1 MKLLL
6 STVMLCIVVNCFAQ
20 KEFND
25 TSFLQPV
32 EITTVKATDK
42 NPFAKTN
49 LNKEEIKK
57 LNIGQDLPFI
67 LNNTASVVVNSDAG
81 NGIGYTGI
89 RIRGTDA
96 TRINITLNG
105 IPYNDAESLGAFL
118 VNIPDIASSAGNIQ
132 IQRGVGT
139 SANGAGSFGG
149 SINLSTNE
157 LNKERKVELNSTAGS
172 YGSFK
177 NTLLFNSGLL
187 KKRFL
192 IDARLSNIRSDGYV
206 DRAAS
211 RLKSFFI
218 STAFVT
224 DKSSLRLN
232 VFTGKEK
239 TYQAY
244 YGVSE
249 IGLDTNRTYNSAGTE
264 KPGAPYENQTDNYT
278 QTHYQLFYNH
288 KINAHLKSNIAL
300 FLTRGKGYYEQ
311 YKASQKLT
319 DYGLS
324 TIGVI
329 SNSDLARQLWL
340 DNYFYGS
347 IFSLQY
353 DKNKTQLIVGGGYN
367 RYEGNHFGKVIWTK
381 EQILVPANFK
391 YYNNNARK
399 YDFSIYTKWTQ
410 NLHKNV
416 QTFVDLQV
424 RNVNYTINGFRN
436 NPTINVNNNFFFF
449 NPKAGITFS
458 KNNYRLYTSYGRAVK
473 EPNRD
478 DFEATITQ
486 QPKPEKLNDIETGIE
501 YKKNKVQAGVNFYYM
516 LYKDQ
521 LVLNGKINDVGAA
534 TRINVANSYR
544 AGMELFGTIE
554 FNKILS
560 LSANLTLSK
569 NKVKNYT
576 DYIYDYDN
584 NIQIPT
590 FYKEAD
596 LSYSPRIIS
605 SILLNIAPFKNALI
619 GITGKY
625 VGKQFLDNTSN
636 KNKQLRDFYTQD
648 IRASYSIKGKQFRE
662 VNFFVQANNV
672 FSKMYEPNGYT
683 FSYIS
688 AGVQTTENFYFPMAP
703 LNFVVGINITPSL
716 LSKK

>member
-1 MKLLL
+1 
-6 STVMLCIVVNCFAQ
+6 MLCIALNSFAQ

-67 LNNTASVVVNSDAG
+67 LNNTPSVVANSDAG

-96 TRINITLNG
+96 TRINVTLNG
-105 IPYNDAESLGAFL
+105 IPYNDAESLGTFL
-118 VNIPDIASSAGNIQ
+118 VNIPDIASSAGSIQ

-157 LNKERKVELNSTAGS
+157 LNKERNVELNSTAGS

-177 NTLLFNSGLL
+177 NTLLFNSGLIN
-187 KKRFL
+187 KHFL
-192 IDARLSNIRSDGYV
+192 IDARLSNIRSDGYL

-211 RLKSFFI
+211 RLKSFYI

-232 VFTGKEK
+232 IFTGKEK

-249 IGLDTNRTYNSAGTE
+249 VGLDTNRRYNSAGTE
-264 KPGAPYENQTDNYT
+264 KPGTPYENQTDNYT

-288 KINAHLKSNIAL
+288 KIYPYLKSNIAI

-319 DYGLS
+319 NYGLPVFG
-324 TIGVI
+324 TTTRT
-329 SNSDLARQLWL
+329 DLVRQLWL

-367 RYEGNHFGKVIWTK
+367 KYEGDHFGKLIWAK
-381 EQILVPANFK
+381 EQEAVPANFK
-391 YYNNNARK
+391 YYDNAALK
-399 YDFSIYTKWTQ
+399 SDFSIYTKWTQ
-410 NLHKNV
+410 NLHKNL

-424 RNVNYTINGFRN
+424 RNVNYAIDGFRN
-436 NPTINVNNNFFFF
+436 NPTLNVKNNFFFF

-458 KNNYRLYTSYGRAVK
+458 KNSYRLYASYGRAVK

-486 QPKPEKLNDIETGIE
+486 QPKPEKLKDIETGIE
-501 YKKNKVQAGVNFYYM
+501 FKKNKVQVGANFYYM
-516 LYKDQ
+516 FYKDQ

-534 TRINVANSYR
+534 TRINVAKSYR
-544 AGMELFGTIE
+544 AGVELFGNIQ

-560 LSANLTLSK
+560 LTGNLTLSK
-569 NKVKNYT
+569 NKVKNYI
-576 DYIYDYDN
+576 DYVYDYDN
-584 NIQIPT
+584 DIQIPS

-596 LSYSPRIIS
+596 ISYSPTIIS
-605 SILLNIAPFKNALI
+605 SMALNITPFKNASL
-619 GITGKY
+619 GLTGKY

-636 KNKQLRDFYTQD
+636 KNRQLRDFYTQD
-648 IRASYSIKGKQFRE
+648 MRASYSIKGKQFSE
-662 VNFFVQANNV
+662 VNFYVQANNV
-672 FSKMYEPNGYT
+672 FSKIYEPNGYT

-688 AGVQTTENFYFPMAP
+688 GGAFTTENFYFPMAP
-703 LNFVVGINITPSL
+703 LNFVVGINITPNL
-716 LSKK
+716 FNKK

>member
-1 MKLLL
+1 
-6 STVMLCIVVNCFAQ
+6 MLCAAGFSFGQ
-20 KEFND
+20 TTLND
-25 TSFLQPV
+25 TSYLQPV
-32 EITTVKATDK
+32 EVNSVKVAEK

-49 LNKEEIKK
+49 LSKPEIKN

-67 LNNTASVVVNSDAG
+67 LNNTPSVVVNADAG

-96 TRINITLNG
+96 TRINVTLNG
-105 IPYNDAESLGAFL
+105 IPYNDAESLGTFL
-118 VNIPDIASSAGNIQ
+118 VNIPDIASSAGSIQ

-157 LNKERKVELNSTAGS
+157 LNKEHNVELNSVAGS

-177 NTLLFNSGLL
+177 NTLLFNSGLID
-187 KKRFL
+187 KHFL
-192 IDARLSNIRSDGYV
+192 IDARLSNIRSDGYI

-211 RLKSFFI
+211 RLKSFYI

-232 VFTGKEK
+232 IFTGKEK

-249 IGLDTNRTYNSAGTE
+249 IGLDTNRRNNSAGTE
-264 KPGAPYENQTDNYT
+264 KYGIPYENQTDNYS

-300 FLTRGKGYYEQ
+300 FLTKGKGYYEQ
-311 YKASQKLT
+311 YEANEALI
-319 DYGLS
+319 DYGLPSIGAS
-324 TIGVI
+324 TT
-329 SNSDLARQLWL
+329 SDVVRQLWL

-367 RYEGNHFGKVIWTK
+367 RYEGNHFGKLIWVK
-381 EQILVPANFK
+381 EQAIVPIGFK
-391 YYNNNARK
+391 YYDVTARK

-410 NLHKNV
+410 NLHKNL
-416 QTFVDLQV
+416 QTFIDLQV

-436 NPTINVNNNFFFF
+436 NPALNVKNNFLFF

-458 KNNYRLYTSYGRAVK
+458 KNNYRLYASYGRAVK
-473 EPNRD
+473 EPNRA
-478 DFEATITQ
+478 DFEATVMQ

-501 YKKNKVQAGVNFYYM
+501 FKKNKVQAGANLYYM
-516 LYKDQ
+516 FYKDQ

-534 TRINVANSYR
+534 TRINVAKSYR
-544 AGMELFGTIE
+544 VGVELFGNIQ

-560 LSANLTLSK
+560 LTGNLTLSK

-576 DYIYDYDN
+576 DYVYDYDN
-584 NIQIPT
+584 DKQIPT

-596 LSYSPRIIS
+596 ISYSPTIIS
-605 SILLNIAPFKNALI
+605 SIALNITPFKNALL
-619 GITGKY
+619 GLTGKY

-636 KNKQLRDFYTQD
+636 KNRQLRDFYTQD
-648 IRASYSIKGKQFRE
+648 IRASYSIKGKQFSE
-662 VNFFVQANNV
+662 INFYVQANNV
-672 FSKMYEPNGYT
+672 FSKIYEPNGYT

-688 AGVQTTENFYFPMAP
+688 GGVQTTENFYFPMAP
-703 LNFVVGINITPSL
+703 LNFVIGINLTPNL
-716 LSKK
+716 LKKK

>member
-1 MKLLL
+1 
-6 STVMLCIVVNCFAQ
+6 MLCAVGFSFGQ
-20 KEFND
+20 TTLND
-25 TSFLQPV
+25 TSYLQPV
-32 EITTVKATDK
+32 EVNSVKAAEK

-49 LNKEEIKK
+49 LSKAEIKNQ
-57 LNIGQDLPFI
+57 NIGQDLPYI
-67 LNNTASVVVNSDAG
+67 LNNTPSVVANSDAG

-96 TRINITLNG
+96 TRINVTLNG
-105 IPYNDAESLGAFL
+105 IPYNDAESLGTFL
-118 VNIPDIASSAGNIQ
+118 VNIPDIASSAGSIQ

-157 LNKERKVELNSTAGS
+157 VNKNRNLELNSTAGY

-177 NTLLFNSGLL
+177 NTLLFNSGLIN
-187 KKRFL
+187 KHFL
-192 IDARLSNIRSDGYV
+192 IDARLSNIRSDGYI

-211 RLKSFFI
+211 RFKSFYI

-224 DKSSLRLN
+224 DKNSLRLN
-232 VFTGKEK
+232 IFTGKEK

-249 IGLDTNRTYNSAGTE
+249 VGLDTNRRYNSAGTE
-264 KPGAPYENQTDNYT
+264 KSGLPYENQTDNYT

-288 KINAHLKSNIAL
+288 KINAYLKSNVTL

-311 YKASQKLT
+311 YEASETLT
-319 DYGLS
+319 DYGLPAAGGS
-324 TIGVI
+324 TT
-329 SNSDLARQLWL
+329 SDLVRQLWL

-367 RYEGNHFGKVIWTK
+367 RYEGNHFGKLIWVK
-381 EQILVPANFK
+381 EQATIPANFK
-391 YYNNNARK
+391 YYDVAARK
-399 YDFSIYTKWTQ
+399 SDFSIYTKWTQ
-410 NLHKNV
+410 NLHKNL
-416 QTFVDLQV
+416 QTFIDLQA
-424 RNVNYTINGFRN
+424 RKVNYTINGFRN
-436 NPTINVNNNFFFF
+436 NPTLYVKNNFFFF

-458 KNNYRLYTSYGRAVK
+458 KNNYRVYASYGRAVK

-478 DFEATITQ
+478 DFEATVTQ

-501 YKKNKVQAGVNFYYM
+501 FKKNKVQAGANFYYM
-516 LYKDQ
+516 FYKDQ

-534 TRINVANSYR
+534 TRINVAKSYR
-544 AGMELFGTIE
+544 AGVELFGTVQ

-560 LSANLTLSK
+560 LVGNLTLSK

-584 NIQIPT
+584 SIQIPT
-590 FYKEAD
+590 FYKETD
-596 LSYSPRIIS
+596 ISYSPTIIS
-605 SILLNIAPFKNALI
+605 SMALNITPFENALV
-619 GITGKY
+619 GLTGKY

-636 KNKQLRDFYTQD
+636 TNRQLGDFYTQD
-648 IRASYSIKGKQFRE
+648 IRVSYSLKGNQFSE
-662 VNFFVQANNV
+662 VNFYVQANNV
-672 FSKMYEPNGYT
+672 FSKIYEPNGYT
-683 FSYIS
+683 FSYIDQS
-688 AGVQTTENFYFPMAP
+688 VFTTENFYFPMAP
-703 LNFVVGINITPSL
+703 LNFIVGINITPSL
-716 LSKK
+716 VRKK